1 MTQPAQGEQI
11 VPYSLLKSQILFP
24 GTGFLL
30 GWNSMS
36 SSTVKDVFIFFYL
49 LFLNITKITSS
60 HLHFCALEYMET
72 TTLACMDSKC
82 LDVHMWTNIH
92 RSIHNGL
99 SEWPFHLWPLTLLT
113 YDLFH
118 LSEKKER
125 KESKSREKQIN
136 NNEEKTNTEG
146 RVAAKADGE

>member
-49 LFLNITKITSS
+49 LFLNIAKKS
-60 HLHFCALEYMET
+60 HLHIYISVLWNTWKLLLWRA
-72 TTLACMDSKC
+72 
-82 LDVHMWTNIH
+82 WTANVWTCTC
-92 RSIHNGL
+92 GQ
-99 SEWPFHLWPLTLLT
+99 T
-113 YDLFH
+113 YTGQYIMGFQNDLFTFD
-118 LSEKKER
+118 LSPY
-125 KESKSREKQIN
+125 
-136 NNEEKTNTEG
+136 
-146 RVAAKADGE
+146 